1 MIMRLLVLVLLVAAT
16 GGCAATGRGASST
29 SGAAASSPRAR
40 CLSDPRETGTRPLI
54 FLLCVES
61 P

>member
-1 MIMRLLVLVLLVAAT
+1 MTTRLLVLLLLCATLAA
-16 GGCAATGRGASST
+16 CATPAPSASSRT
-29 SGAAASSPRAR
+29 STSSTPRAR
-40 CLSDPRETGTRPLI
+40 CLANPNDPMRPLI